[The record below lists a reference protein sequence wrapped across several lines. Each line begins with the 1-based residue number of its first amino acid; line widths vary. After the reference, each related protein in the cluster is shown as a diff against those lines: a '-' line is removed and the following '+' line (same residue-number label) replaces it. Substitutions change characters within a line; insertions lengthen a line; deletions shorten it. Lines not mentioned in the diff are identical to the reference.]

1 MFDLGF
7 SEIMLIMIV
16 ALVVVGPER
25 LPGLARKAGYWVGRF
40 RRYVVNVRSE
50 IEREL
55 NADELRSMLTR
66 QEDEI
71 RELRDM
77 LQDTRSQ
84 IRNEVD
90 DIAHEVDS
98 AGEQLRQS
106 IGPDAASGNGEVPG
120 EDHKTE
126 ALTEERKSEATSGE
140 HEPEAPGEE
149 YDSRV
154 SSEDKSEVSGAEQTS
169 QSDSASG
176 QTRSSPASGDSG
188 DAAAHSEKSVKP

>member
-55 NADELRSMLTR
+55 NADELRSMLSK
-66 QEDEI
+66 QEDDI

-84 IRNEVD
+84 IHNEVD
-90 DIAHEVDS
+90 EIAHEVDS
-98 AGEQLRQS
+98 AGEQLRHG
-106 IGPDAASGNGEVPG
+106 I
-120 EDHKTE
+120 T
-126 ALTEERKSEATSGE
+126 SEADSSETTDAVEHGHEADAMKHGHEADAGE
-140 HEPEAPGEE
+140 HTASPA
-149 YDSRV
+149 V
-154 SSEDKSEVSGAEQTS
+154 
-169 QSDSASG
+169 SG
-176 QTRSSPASGDSG
+176 QTHSSPASGDS
-188 DAAAHSEKSVKP
+188 DAATKRDEEKPKP

>member
-7 SEIMLIMIV
+7 SEIMLIMVV

-40 RRYVVNVRSE
+40 RRYVINVRSE

-55 NADELRSMLTR
+55 NADELRSMLTK

-90 DIAHEVDS
+90 DITHEVDA
-98 AGEQLRQS
+98 AGEQLRQGIS
-106 IGPDAASGNGEVPG
+106 LNSAAEESPVHPEEHNLEAP
-120 EDHKTE
+120 EEEHK
-126 ALTEERKSEATSGE
+126 
-140 HEPEAPGEE
+140 PEAPAGEH
-149 YDSRV
+149 
-154 SSEDKSEVSGAEQTS
+154 KAEAPAGEHKPEAPAGGHTTES
-169 QSDSASG
+169 VTTSG
-176 QTRSSPASGDSG
+176 QTDSSPASGDADG
-188 DAAAHSEKSVKP
+188 ATAHGEKSAKS

>member
-55 NADELRSMLTR
+55 NADELRSMLSK
-66 QEDEI
+66 QEDDI
-71 RELRDM
+71 RELRNM

-84 IRNEVD
+84 IRSEVD

-98 AGEQLRQS
+98 AGEQLRHGITS
-106 IGPDAASGNGEVPG
+106 DAASAESAVAVEHAP
-120 EDHKTE
+120 E
-126 ALTEERKSEATSGE
+126 ADTGAHPASHASPPSEAT
-140 HEPEAPGEE
+140 
-149 YDSRV
+149 
-154 SSEDKSEVSGAEQTS
+154 
-169 QSDSASG
+169 
-176 QTRSSPASGDSG
+176 
-188 DAAAHSEKSVKP
+188 DAAAKRDEESLKP

>member
-98 AGEQLRQS
+98 AGEQLRRGITS
-106 IGPDAASGNGEVPG
+106 DAASEHA
-120 EDHKTE
+120 EEHKTE
-126 ALTEERKSEATSGE
+126 ALADEREHGSESATDKHKPEVLAEEHGSGASSGDK
-140 HEPEAPGEE
+140 PEASDGE
-149 YDSRV
+149 
-154 SSEDKSEVSGAEQTS
+154 KTS
-169 QSDSASG
+169 QSVPASG
-176 QTRSSPASGDSG
+176 QTRSGPASETSD
-188 DAAAHSEKSVKP
+188 DAAVHSEKSTKP

>member
-84 IRNEVD
+84 IHNEVD
-90 DIAHEVDS
+90 DIAQEVDS
-98 AGEQLRQS
+98 AGEQLRHS
-106 IGPDAASGNGEVPG
+106 LDLDNASRDTPIPAE
-120 EDHKTE
+120 EHALE
-126 ALTEERKSEATSGE
+126 APTEEHASTAPEPPLQAGEQTTESIPVSGQADTSPPSEAS
-140 HEPEAPGEE
+140 
-149 YDSRV
+149 D
-154 SSEDKSEVSGAEQTS
+154 GAAM
-169 QSDSASG
+169 D
-176 QTRSSPASGDSG
+176 
-188 DAAAHSEKSVKP
+188 SEKSAKS